1 MLAEEHNVIVAVHSY
16 KGGTGK
22 TLLSAN
28 LATTFAA
35 KGKKTCLL
43 DMDFRAPSL
52 YSLFKMK
59 EPEYWLNDYLNG
71 GCCAKDLLQKC
82 DSDKLGIGN
91 LFVGFANPSIEAFRE
106 IASKDKRWEM
116 EALTRLFSFRDS
128 LFNELGFDWLFL
140 DTSPGLQYS
149 SVNAVVVADVALVV
163 TTLDE
168 SDVQGTQLMLQGLYE
183 HFEKKTLVVMN
194 KVPDGLTQSQRVKD
208 FQEVLGGFPLVFG
221 ECIGCS
227 CDLPISEDPC
237 FFACHRRD
245 HQFSKTLEKIASE
258 IVAHQRWARL
268 PIDLLR
274 TSH

>member
-59 EPEYWLNDYLNG
+59 EPEYWLNDYLSG

-82 DSDKLGIGN
+82 DSDKLGTGN

-128 LFNELGFDWLFL
+128 LFDELEFEYLFL

-149 SVNAVVVADVALVV
+149 SANAVVVADVALVV

-168 SDVQGTQLMLQGLYE
+168 SDVQGTRLMLQGLYE
-183 HFEKKTLVVMN
+183 HFEKKTLIVMN
-194 KVPDGLTQSQRVKD
+194 KIPDVLKRSQRVKD
-208 FQEVLGGFPLVFG
+208 FQGVLGGFQVVFG
-221 ECIGCS
+221 ECVGCS
-227 CDLPISEDPC
+227 CDLPLSEDPC
-237 FFACHRRD
+237 FFAGHRPG
-245 HQFSKTLEKIASE
+245 HPFSRTLEKIASE
-258 IVAHQRWARL
+258 IVACARK
-268 PIDLLR
+268 
-274 TSH
+274 T

>member
-1 MLAEEHNVIVAVHSY
+1 MLAEEHNLIVAVHSY

-28 LATTFAA
+28 LATIFAA

-59 EPEYWLNDYLNG
+59 EPKYWLNDYLNG
-71 GCCAKDLLQKC
+71 DCCPKDVLQAC
-82 DSDKLGIGN
+82 GSVELGTESM
-91 LFVGFANPSIEAFRE
+91 FVAFANPSIRAFRE
-106 IASKDKRWEM
+106 MASKDKRWEM
-116 EALTRLFSFRDS
+116 EALSRLFSFRDS
-128 LFNELGFDWLFL
+128 LFNELGFDVLIL

-163 TTLDE
+163 TTMDE
-168 SDVQGTQLMLQGLYE
+168 SDLQGTQMMLYGLYE

-194 KVPDGLTQSQRVKD
+194 KVPDGLKRSQRVKD
-208 FQEVLGGFPLVFG
+208 FHEVLGVQVVFS

-227 CDLPISEDPC
+227 CDLPLSEDPC
-237 FFACHRRD
+237 FFACHKQK
-245 HQFSKTLEKIASE
+245 HQFSRTLERVVSE
-258 IVAHQRWARL
+258 IATYQR
-268 PIDLLR
+268 
-274 TSH
+274 